1 MAYAQLLT
9 RLLSE
14 DHRSQKALAEDIGIA
29 TATLR
34 RLLHDQTPST
44 LTQRK
49 LEDFLKRR
57 QAQEQW
63 VIYLDESFTPRQ
75 ERMYV
80 SATLIKSADRDMQ
93 IFRQVVYPNQQT
105 IKKEIKAQ
113 GKANDTVR
121 LILQALVADP
131 AQRFMSIAQMPS
143 IPLLYPTGLAVLHPY
158 LQLLAAI
165 FTQTSLVGTVRV
177 VLDERSDFIPASF
190 NRAAQSLQAYLE
202 PYYAVVPNIVMIQK
216 NSKLSLGIQ
225 SSDFIANGAVKFT
238 LEQMQL
244 YGVQVLQLSN
254 DQQAQL
260 TRQLLGIRDDPKS
273 PNNILRQLKRLYTL
287 IEKVTQLTVRPLPL
301 AVTTKRQIEPI
312 WMTLPKKA
320 KQIATQVPLETWYD
334 LLAVLAI
341 LLSHAELLDVQAN
354 MAKQSIKII
363 DRLEASCQWL
373 FEVLA
378 TEEA

>member
-1 MAYAQLLT
+1 MAYAHLLT

-14 DHRSQKALAEDIGIA
+14 DHLAQKALADAIGIA
-29 TATLR
+29 PVTLR
-34 RLLHDQTPST
+34 RLLKDQVPSA
-44 LTQRK
+44 LTKQK
-49 LEDFLKRR
+49 LETFLKRR

-63 VIYLDESFTPRQ
+63 VIYLDESFTQRSKQ
-75 ERMYV
+75 MYV
-80 SATLIKSADRDMQ
+80 SATLIKSTDREMKV
-93 IFRQVVYPNQQT
+93 FREVVYPNQRSL
-105 IKKEIKAQ
+105 KKESKAV
-113 GKANDTVR
+113 GKSNDTVR

-131 AQRFMSIAQMPS
+131 AQRFMSVAQMPP

-165 FTQTSLVGTVRV
+165 FTQRTLIGTVRV

-190 NRAAQSLQAYLE
+190 KVAEQSLQAYLE
-202 PYYAVVPNIVMIQK
+202 PYYAMAPNIVMTQK

-238 LEQMQL
+238 MEQMQV
-244 YGVQVLQLSN
+244 YGVQVLQLS
-254 DQQAQL
+254 DFQQAQL
-260 TRQLLGIRDDPKS
+260 ARQLLGISDDPKS
-273 PNNILRQLKRLYTL
+273 PNNILRQLKRLYAL

-320 KQIATQVPLETWYD
+320 KQIMTQLPLETWYD

-363 DRLEASCQWL
+363 DRLEVSCQWL
-373 FEVLA
+373 FEGKHP
-378 TEEA
+378 TK